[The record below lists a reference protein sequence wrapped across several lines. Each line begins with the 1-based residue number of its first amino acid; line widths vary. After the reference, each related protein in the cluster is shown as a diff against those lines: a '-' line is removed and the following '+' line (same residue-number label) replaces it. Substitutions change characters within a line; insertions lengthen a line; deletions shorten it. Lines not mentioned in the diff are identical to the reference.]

1 MHQNRFFADV
11 ISIKILNLEVIY
23 LNRAFKQ
30 LMLYLLYYYIF
41 TVYHFIESIAIGNI
55 KISAKK
61 GEIFSV
67 KVGREYRVA
76 KTTVMEFIQDRRT
89 PDGYQK
95 CVGSVT
101 SNPGGG
107 QTGFCRI
114 S

>member
-11 ISIKILNLEVIY
+11 ISIKILNHEVIY
-23 LNRAFKQ
+23 LNRTFKQ
-30 LMLYLLYYYIF
+30 FVLYLLYYYIF

-61 GEIFSV
+61 GEIFGV